1 MVLYKRKQVTF
12 IRAPEVPSDLNTEV
26 FHIAATKEWFLTYE
40 DYLQRMDYYHRKKF
54 VCEIT
59 GNSCLTFF
67 QAIESETKE
76 IHEVERN
83 FPEALKEH
91 ILRFLQFN
99 RITRLDQLV
108 DKVYL
113 VFKNDYFPGETIIL
127 KGSILNGQT
136 ESGTRQR
143 GTIKEKIQY
152 SNPSD
157 GLLTKYL
164 VVRANDQKQAIV
176 INEKISRDRNHF
188 TKWLIKAFIK
198 LTMTRSHKVGAPW
211 VVKNKFA
218 KKYRINQKYPDDLKH
233 FQSSTPSG
241 DIMYEGDELPSAAL
255 EVPNGYRKLAKKP
268 AASSSK
274 NLKKKAAL
282 NSILDEPPPVMTQE
296 DDIKKRIPPHHI
308 PDVLSEVD
316 EDAHKSSPQPAY
328 PTSKKLTVSDLNLKF
343 NLQYSKPI
351 PEVLAVPEN
360 AKSWNNHLIQ
370 KHKEEQETDTKLDPE
385 MEDEIKRL
393 GVRSVKSIQDALET
407 WVFLNVY
414 HSVLKLDTFT
424 FDDFIYAMGWTHDQ
438 FKRIG
443 RCELLDEI
451 WCAVLG
457 AIVSNEV
464 PKNKSLK
471 LDSDVIYGLQITLPA
486 EDSYINP
493 PSKDDNENEIGLEER
508 GSDTDIEEN
517 ILKSEDDADN
527 DESHESLEIINGSKD
542 NAKVKSEQ
550 EVKLDDENDGDDEEE
565 EEEEEE
571 GNDENENE
579 DELDEDEDREH
590 NAYIVMNYRNIP
602 WHERLRKRNF
612 RDGNWQCIL
621 LGVLSLVEYVP
632 AFKPAIDKVYRVLAP
647 IDMPPTSSTVMNQF
661 YNALDIDLKL
671 QVLSILVSLLMN
683 GTQVRNYIDECL
695 DSSTVLRRNRL
706 DNIRDYKVAYDLA
719 QKLHVEIHEKLMNA
733 KEEMENAKSKSKSK
747 SKNKLKGKDSQTAVN
762 TDAVKRRMPRLNL
775 QTFEMTEQESKLAED
790 DKGFKDLC
798 EQRKEALLSIE
809 KYKQTKRQLEKQL
822 NEIDCQRVK
831 LLGKDRL
838 YNRYWWFENNGLPT
852 LHSNT
857 NDVDDNDDDENTA
870 ANMNN
875 DEDDDNDDDNA
886 VLDETYL
893 MGKLWVQGPS
903 NEDLR
908 IHFESN
914 LEDIDKYHNLYLNY
928 EQELENFYKC
938 NNDQGEDNEDPK
950 ENNKEP
956 FKQMNFNKL
965 PLGFRSMSSEMFGL
979 SFEPNQ
985 VTKLLPDSKEKDIV
999 IDHLGG
1005 LTVSSLVNYLTPL
1018 QRKVLEENPDPL
1030 FSGSYWRF
1038 YDKPEQ
1044 VTKLIGWLNPWGE
1057 REALL
1062 RKELLVVKEAIV
1074 QSMAARR
1081 KALSLDQQETKEL
1094 ELEHNIHQVT
1104 EKLKSLGK
1112 DIDSISNLNED
1123 EAESEEV
1130 QEEEDEEN
1138 EDELRVGRN
1147 KRLRNKVVPSKRQKT
1162 KSFADI
1168 IGSDNINELS
1178 KLYSDLLNEL
1188 QEAKEE
1194 KELSRVLEWVNSK
1207 AIDKFDRSLYEG
1219 GDKSK
1224 ARTKSNK

>member
-12 IRAPEVPSDLNTEV
+12 IRAPEVPADLNTEV
-26 FHIAATKEWFLTYE
+26 FHIPATKEWFLTYE

-67 QAIESETKE
+67 QATESEAKE
-76 IHEVERN
+76 IQEVEKN

-127 KGSILNGQT
+127 KGSILNGQS

-218 KKYRINQKYPDDLKH
+218 KNYRINQKYPDDLVH

-241 DIMYEGDELPSAAL
+241 DIMYEGDELPTAVVDA
-255 EVPNGYRKLAKKP
+255 PIGHGKLIKKP
-268 AASSSK
+268 AASSK
-274 NLKKKAAL
+274 NSKKKAAL
-282 NSILDEPPPVMTQE
+282 NSILDEPPPVTAQE
-296 DDIKKRIPPHHI
+296 DDIKRRLPPHHM
-308 PDVLSEVD
+308 PDILSEAD
-316 EDAHKSSPQPAY
+316 EEARKSSPQPTY

-343 NLQYSKPI
+343 NLQYSKPV
-351 PEVLAVPEN
+351 PEVLNVPEN
-360 AKSWNNHLIQ
+360 ARSWNGNLIQ
-370 KHKEEQETDTKLDPE
+370 KHKEEQKAVKKLDPE
-385 MEDEIKRL
+385 SELEIKRL
-393 GVRSVKSIQDALET
+393 GIRSVKSIQDALES

-414 HSVLKLDTFT
+414 HNVLKLDTFT
-424 FDDFIYAMGWTHDQ
+424 FDDFIYAMGWNYDQ
-438 FKRIG
+438 FEKIG

-471 LDSDVIYGLQITLPA
+471 LDSDVIYGLQITLPP
-486 EDSYINP
+486 ENSYINP
-493 PSKDDNENEIGLEER
+493 PSKDDNDVNLGER
-508 GSDTDIEEN
+508 GSDSDNEEN
-517 ILKSEDDADN
+517 TLKSEDDADN
-527 DESHESLEIINGSKD
+527 DESHESIELTNGSK
-542 NAKVKSEQ
+542 NHAEVKSELG
-550 EVKLDDENDGDDEEE
+550 VKLEDENDGDDEDEE
-565 EEEEEE
+565 EEEEED
-571 GNDENENE
+571 NDENNQNGDGLE
-579 DELDEDEDREH
+579 DDDDDREH

-632 AFKPAIDKVYRVLAP
+632 SFKPIIDKVYRILTP
-647 IDMPPTSSTVMNQF
+647 IDMPATPSTVMRRF
-661 YNALDIDLKL
+661 YDKLDIDLKL
-671 QVLSILVSLLMN
+671 QVLNILVSLLMN

-719 QKLHVEIHEKLMNA
+719 QKLHVEIHEKLTDA
-733 KEEMENAKSKSKSK
+733 KEAMENAKSKSKSK
-747 SKNKLKGKDSQTAVN
+747 SKSKLKGKDAQSTPN
-762 TDAVKRRMPRLNL
+762 PDSNKRRMPRLNL
-775 QTFEMTEQESKLAED
+775 QAFEMSEQESKLAEN
-790 DKGFKDLC
+790 DKEFKDLC

-809 KYKQTKRQLEKQL
+809 KYKHAKRQLEKQL

-857 NDVDDNDDDENTA
+857 NDVDDNDEDDNAVPNINNEEEDDVDDE
-870 ANMNN
+870 
-875 DEDDDNDDDNA
+875 NA

-903 NEDLR
+903 DDDLR
-908 IHFESN
+908 IHFGLSS
-914 LEDIDKYHNLYLNY
+914 EDIDKYHNLYLNY
-928 EQELENFYKC
+928 EQELEMFYKY
-938 NNDQGEDNEDPK
+938 NNDHGEADEDHK
-950 ENNKEP
+950 QNKEP
-956 FKQMNFNKL
+956 FKQMKFDKL
-965 PLGFRSMSSEMFGL
+965 PLGFRNISSEMFGL

-985 VTKLLPDSKEKDIV
+985 VTRTLDDSIEKDIV

-1005 LTVSSLVNYLTPL
+1005 LSVTSLSNYLTPL
-1018 QRKVLEENPDPL
+1018 QRKILEENPDPL

-1044 VTKLIGWLNPWGE
+1044 ISKLIAWLNPWGE
-1057 REALL
+1057 RESLL
-1062 RKELLVVKEAIV
+1062 RKELLIVKEAIV

-1081 KALSLDQQETKEL
+1081 KALSLDQQEAKEL
-1094 ELEHNIHQVT
+1094 ELENNIHQVA

-1112 DIDSISNLNED
+1112 DAADSLSNLK
-1123 EAESEEV
+1123 EEG
-1130 QEEEDEEN
+1130 EEKDDTEENDEN

-1147 KRLRNKVVPSKRQKT
+1147 KRLRNKPIASKRQKNQI
-1162 KSFADI
+1162 FHRC
-1168 IGSDNINELS
+1168 N
-1178 KLYSDLLNEL
+1178 
-1188 QEAKEE
+1188 
-1194 KELSRVLEWVNSK
+1194 R
-1207 AIDKFDRSLYEG
+1207 
-1219 GDKSK
+1219 
-1224 ARTKSNK
+1224 

>member
-1 MVLYKRKQVTF
+1 
-12 IRAPEVPSDLNTEV
+12 
-26 FHIAATKEWFLTYE
+26 
-40 DYLQRMDYYHRKKF
+40 MDYYHRKKF

-67 QAIESETKE
+67 QATESEAKE
-76 IHEVERN
+76 IQEVEKN

-127 KGSILNGQT
+127 KGSILNGQA

-218 KKYRINQKYPDDLKH
+218 KKYRINQKYPDDLVH

-241 DIMYEGDELPSAAL
+241 DIIYEGDELPSAVADA
-255 EVPNGYRKLAKKP
+255 PNGYRKLIKKS
-268 AASSSK
+268 AAPSSK

-282 NSILDEPPPVMTQE
+282 NSILDEPPPVTAQE
-296 DDIKKRIPPHHI
+296 DDIKRRLPPHHM
-308 PDVLSEVD
+308 PDILSEAD
-316 EDAHKSSPQPAY
+316 EEINKSSPQPAY

-351 PEVLAVPEN
+351 PEVLNVPEN
-360 AKSWNNHLIQ
+360 AKSWNGHLIQ
-370 KHKEEQETDTKLDPE
+370 KHKEEQKTDERLDPE
-385 MEDEIKRL
+385 LGLEIKRL
-393 GVRSVKSIQDALET
+393 GIRSVKSIQDALES

-414 HSVLKLDTFT
+414 HTVLKFDTFT

-438 FKRIG
+438 FEKIG

-457 AIVSNEV
+457 AIVSNEA

-471 LDSDVIYGLQITLPA
+471 LDSDVIYGLQITLPP
-486 EDSYINP
+486 ENSYINS
-493 PSKDDNENEIGLEER
+493 PSKDDNDVGIEER
-508 GSDTDIEEN
+508 GSDSDNEEN
-517 ILKSEDDADN
+517 ILKSEDEADN
-527 DESHESLEIINGSKD
+527 DESHESLEMTNGNKD
-542 NAKVKSEQ
+542 DAKIKTEQ
-550 EVKLDDENDGDDEEE
+550 GVKLDDENDGDDEEE
-565 EEEEEE
+565 EEEED
-571 GNDENENE
+571 NDENNENGDSLNE
-579 DELDEDEDREH
+579 DDDREH

-632 AFKPAIDKVYRVLAP
+632 AFKPIINKVYRILAP
-647 IDMPPTSSTVMNQF
+647 VDMPATTSTVMNQF
-661 YNALDIDLKL
+661 YDDLDIDLRL
-671 QVLSILVSLLMN
+671 QVLNILVSLLMN

-719 QKLHVEIHEKLMNA
+719 QKLHVEIHEKLTDA
-733 KEEMENAKSKSKSK
+733 KEATENAKSKSKSK
-747 SKNKLKGKDSQTAVN
+747 SKNKLKGKDSQSTPN
-762 TDAVKRRMPRLNL
+762 PDSNKRRMPRLNL
-775 QTFEMTEQESKLAED
+775 QAFEMSEQESKLAES

-798 EQRKEALLSIE
+798 DQRKETLLSIE
-809 KYKQTKRQLEKQL
+809 KYKQAKRQLEKQL

-857 NDVDDNDDDENTA
+857 NDVDDNDDDDNA
-870 ANMNN
+870 APNMNN
-875 DEDDDNDDDNA
+875 DEDDEIVEDENA

-903 NEDLR
+903 DDDLR
-908 IHFESN
+908 IHFGSS
-914 LEDIDKYHNLYLNY
+914 LEDVDKYHNLYLNY
-928 EQELENFYKC
+928 EQELEKFYKC
-938 NNDQGEDNEDPK
+938 NNDQGESGEDSK
-950 ENNKEP
+950 QSIKEP
-956 FKQMNFNKL
+956 FKQMDFNKL

-979 SFEPNQ
+979 SFESNQ
-985 VTKLLPDSKEKDIV
+985 VTRTLEDSIEKDIV

-1005 LTVSSLVNYLTPL
+1005 LSVTSLTNYLTPL
-1018 QRKVLEENPDPL
+1018 QRKILEENPDPL

-1044 VTKLIGWLNPWGE
+1044 VTKLIEWLNPWGE
-1057 REALL
+1057 RESLL
-1062 RKELLVVKEAIV
+1062 RKELLIVKEAIV

-1081 KALSLDQQETKEL
+1081 KALSLDQQEAKEL
-1094 ELEHNIHQVT
+1094 ELENNIRQIT

-1112 DIDSISNLNED
+1112 DVNSLSNLNEEGVGKD
-1123 EAESEEV
+1123 
-1130 QEEEDEEN
+1130 DTEEN
-1138 EDELRVGRN
+1138 DDENDEDEDELRLGRN
-1147 KRLRNKVVPSKRQKT
+1147 KRLRNQPLPTKRQKT
-1162 KSFADI
+1162 KSFSDV
-1168 IGSDNINELS
+1168 IGSDNVNDLS
-1178 KLYSDLLNEL
+1178 KVYTDLLNEL
-1188 QEAKEE
+1188 QESKEE

-1219 GDKSK
+1219 GDRSK
-1224 ARTKSNK
+1224 TKTKSNK

>member
-1 MVLYKRKQVTF
+1 M
-12 IRAPEVPSDLNTEV
+12 
-26 FHIAATKEWFLTYE
+26 
-40 DYLQRMDYYHRKKF
+40 
-54 VCEIT
+54 
-59 GNSCLTFF
+59 
-67 QAIESETKE
+67 
-76 IHEVERN
+76 
-83 FPEALKEH
+83 
-91 ILRFLQFN
+91 
-99 RITRLDQLV
+99 
-108 DKVYL
+108 
-113 VFKNDYFPGETIIL
+113 
-127 KGSILNGQT
+127 
-136 ESGTRQR
+136 
-143 GTIKEKIQY
+143 
-152 SNPSD
+152 
-157 GLLTKYL
+157 
-164 VVRANDQKQAIV
+164 
-176 INEKISRDRNHF
+176 
-188 TKWLIKAFIK
+188 
-198 LTMTRSHKVGAPW
+198 
-211 VVKNKFA
+211 
-218 KKYRINQKYPDDLKH
+218 
-233 FQSSTPSG
+233 
-241 DIMYEGDELPSAAL
+241 
-255 EVPNGYRKLAKKP
+255 
-268 AASSSK
+268 
-274 NLKKKAAL
+274 
-282 NSILDEPPPVMTQE
+282 
-296 DDIKKRIPPHHI
+296 
-308 PDVLSEVD
+308 
-316 EDAHKSSPQPAY
+316 
-328 PTSKKLTVSDLNLKF
+328 
-343 NLQYSKPI
+343 
-351 PEVLAVPEN
+351 
-360 AKSWNNHLIQ
+360 
-370 KHKEEQETDTKLDPE
+370 
-385 MEDEIKRL
+385 
-393 GVRSVKSIQDALET
+393 
-407 WVFLNVY
+407 
-414 HSVLKLDTFT
+414 
-424 FDDFIYAMGWTHDQ
+424 
-438 FKRIG
+438 
-443 RCELLDEI
+443 
-451 WCAVLG
+451 
-457 AIVSNEV
+457 
-464 PKNKSLK
+464 
-471 LDSDVIYGLQITLPA
+471 
-486 EDSYINP
+486 
-493 PSKDDNENEIGLEER
+493 
-508 GSDTDIEEN
+508 
-517 ILKSEDDADN
+517 
-527 DESHESLEIINGSKD
+527 
-542 NAKVKSEQ
+542 
-550 EVKLDDENDGDDEEE
+550 
-565 EEEEEE
+565 
-571 GNDENENE
+571 
-579 DELDEDEDREH
+579 
-590 NAYIVMNYRNIP
+590 
-602 WHERLRKRNF
+602 
-612 RDGNWQCIL
+612 
-621 LGVLSLVEYVP
+621 
-632 AFKPAIDKVYRVLAP
+632 
-647 IDMPPTSSTVMNQF
+647 
-661 YNALDIDLKL
+661 
-671 QVLSILVSLLMN
+671 
-683 GTQVRNYIDECL
+683 
-695 DSSTVLRRNRL
+695 
-706 DNIRDYKVAYDLA
+706 
-719 QKLHVEIHEKLMNA
+719 
-733 KEEMENAKSKSKSK
+733 
-747 SKNKLKGKDSQTAVN
+747 
-762 TDAVKRRMPRLNL
+762 
-775 QTFEMTEQESKLAED
+775 
-790 DKGFKDLC
+790 
-798 EQRKEALLSIE
+798 LSIE

-938 NNDQGEDNEDPK
+938 NNDQGEDNEDFK

-1057 REALL
+1057 REAML